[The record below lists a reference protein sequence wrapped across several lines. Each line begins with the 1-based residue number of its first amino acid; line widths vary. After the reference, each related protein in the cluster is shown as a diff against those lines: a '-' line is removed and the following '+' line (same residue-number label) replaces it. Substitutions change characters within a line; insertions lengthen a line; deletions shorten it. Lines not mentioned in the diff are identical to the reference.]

1 MSVRNA
7 LCCMGIFLVEIFFV
21 GVLERPVRIFLLK
34 IFSVFLPPF
43 FFQFFFFPFFFFF
56 HFFLMYNFF
65 LYYQTHVKK
74 KVLGRTP
81 IPKKVLFFPKK
92 LFFFC
97 KKIYFSKKIIL
108 VVKNRVLGK
117 KAPRT
122 PTASSQNKQKTFSKP
137 NS

>member
-43 FFQFFFFPFFFFF
+43 FFQFFFFPFFFFPVF
-56 HFFLMYNFF
+56 SHVQFFFVLSD
-65 LYYQTHVKK
+65 TRKK
-74 KVLGRTP
+74 KGFGKNPNPQKSFVFS
-81 IPKKVLFFPKK
+81 KKT
-92 LFFFC
+92 FFFC